1 MIKIIAGGLALVLIA
16 GRLAPSQALELPRR
30 FAAAEKALE
39 VQFAKHSVP
48 RARPVSIG
56 SAAKA
61 ENKRSRG
68 RLYLSAALTVG
79 AGIAAYWSKDR
90 ADEAYDRYLHSANV
104 AQQNELYDKARRF
117 DRMAGA
123 AYVGMEA
130 GLVLSSYLLFFAR

>member
-1 MIKIIAGGLALVLIA
+1 
-16 GRLAPSQALELPRR
+16 
-30 FAAAEKALE
+30 
-39 VQFAKHSVP
+39 
-48 RARPVSIG
+48 
-56 SAAKA
+56 
-61 ENKRSRG
+61 
-68 RLYLSAALTVG
+68 LSAALTVG